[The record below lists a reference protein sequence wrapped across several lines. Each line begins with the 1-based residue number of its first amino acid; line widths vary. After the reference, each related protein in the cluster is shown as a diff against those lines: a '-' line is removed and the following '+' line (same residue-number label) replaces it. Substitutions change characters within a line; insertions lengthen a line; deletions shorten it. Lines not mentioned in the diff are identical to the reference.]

1 VEGQEDVM
9 IGVVTLVI
17 GLILGYMGQRSRF
30 CTISGIRDL
39 YLIRDTYRF
48 KGLIGI
54 IIGGILGFSIF
65 NLLGGDFPG
74 FPLLSEGIN
83 VEPPLLI
90 PIMVFGAF
98 GMAFFSTM
106 AEGCPFR
113 QHIMFG
119 EGRMSGILYIGG
131 LVIGIIFFDIV
142 IVPYL
147 QLLTIVG

>member
-1 VEGQEDVM
+1 M
-9 IGVVTLVI
+9 NIGIVTLIV

-30 CTISGIRDL
+30 CTISGIRDF
-39 YLIRDTYRF
+39 YLVRDAYRF

-54 IIGGILGFSIF
+54 VIGGIIGFSLF
-65 NLLGGDFPG
+65 NVLGGDFPD
-74 FPLLSEGIN
+74 FPLFSEGIN

-90 PIMVFGAF
+90 PIMLIGAF

-119 EGRMSGILYIGG
+119 EGRMSGILYIFG
-131 LVIGIIFFDIV
+131 LVLGIIFFDIV